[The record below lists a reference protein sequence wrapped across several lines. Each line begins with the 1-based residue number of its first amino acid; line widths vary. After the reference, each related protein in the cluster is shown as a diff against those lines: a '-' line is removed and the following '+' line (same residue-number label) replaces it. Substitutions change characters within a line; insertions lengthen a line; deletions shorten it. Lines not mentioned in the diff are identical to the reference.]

1 MSYLRSRQLTCWYW
15 QRLERQQENW
25 SIWDECVI
33 EEIDD
38 LAKEKIPKEKDEQS
52 WMLERVRGL
61 QILLKKAADD
71 GTVNELKDKYNIF
84 GDNISM

>member
-1 MSYLRSRQLTCWYW
+1 
-15 QRLERQQENW
+15 LERQQEIPSENW

-38 LAKEKIPKEKDEQS
+38 LAKEKILKEKDEQS
-52 WMLERVRGL
+52 WMLERVRSL
-61 QILLKKAADD
+61 QILLKRAADD